1 MRRSA
6 VLEWIVC
13 LVFGCL
19 VPAPAA
25 EPIPPEVSRIISVIG
40 PSSVAHAC
48 PISPNL
54 ALTAGHVVRREN
66 LAGKA
71 DLRFYRAENGEWA
84 GYVNP
89 KFASSYEDAGFL
101 EAETPFPSWYEFA
114 LRPAFPGERLWWIG
128 YDWSKKS
135 RAFQRRVFSG
145 RVINVIA
152 GSIILDVPT
161 PPGSSG
167 SCVLD
172 ASGKVIGT
180 IAWGHSQED
189 DSQVAV
195 AVGMWAP
202 WFTGKTPTPVKE

>member
-1 MRRSA
+1 M
-6 VLEWIVC
+6 LEWIVC

-19 VPAPAA
+19 APAPAA
-25 EPIPPEVSRIISVIG
+25 EQIPPDVSRIISVIG
-40 PSSVAHAC
+40 PGSVAHAC

-54 ALTAGHVVRREN
+54 ALTAGHVVRDVEPGGGSTTH
-66 LAGKA
+66 A
-71 DLRFYRAENGEWA
+71 YRAENGEWA
-84 GYVNP
+84 GFVDP
-89 KFASSYEDAGFL
+89 AMASDYEDAGFL
-101 EAETPFPSWYEFA
+101 RAETPFPSWYTFA
-114 LRPAFPGERLWWIG
+114 LRPALPGERLWWLG

-172 ASGKVIGT
+172 SSGKVIGT
-180 IAWGHSQED
+180 IAWSHEQED
-189 DSQVAV
+189 SSQVAV

-202 WFTGKTPTPVKE
+202 WFNGKTPEKEQQK